1 MLGLLLLAEL
11 GELDLFDRSSLSVG
25 LAHELGLMV
34 VAEGIDDLQTLIP
47 FAHSHASAAYA
58 WAVTSIRA
66 AAILAAI
73 GLALAGLVLE
83 GGLRLYAELRAP
95 RFVGAAVPS
104 DDTVPDP
111 LLVAWF
117 KPNYVAPGG
126 DPAYDASG
134 FRLNGGPRPASV
146 SRPLAVLGGS
156 TAYGWD
162 ADNDQ
167 TIPAVLEQRLRA
179 GASPRAVVLNAGYPG
194 LTTIDT
200 LLVYHARVAPLHP
213 STVIVLAGLN
223 DVYYAVDW
231 IPDNRLHWASR
242 TYELG
247 LRARHE
253 PALRPL
259 VDAINRYALGNCYTC
274 YAIGASLSGMYDRT
288 QLVPILGASALFE
301 QEPLATANNRAMQ
314 LTAWSIGELARRV
327 RADGGCMVVAWQPMA
342 GLPDGPKTVD
352 QQQAEQRIA
361 AHAPTWPT
369 TAPRMFAALRDDT
382 RPVFASGQAVEVD
395 ATHAFDGEQR
405 TVYAKDGVHYT
416 PLGNRLVAETVLPAL
431 ASCAAG

>member
-1 MLGLLLLAEL
+1 MVRLLLLAEL

-179 GASPRAVVLNAGYPG
+179 GASPQAVVLNAGYPG

-200 LLVYHARVAPLHP
+200 LLVYHARVAPLHA

-223 DVYYAVDW
+223 DLYYAVDW
-231 IPDNRLHWASR
+231 IPDSRLRWTTR

-247 LRARHE
+247 LRARHDPE
-253 PALRPL
+253 LRPL
-259 VDAINRYALGNCYTC
+259 VDAINRIALRNCFTCYALGN
-274 YAIGASLSGMYDRT
+274 GLSRLYDRT
-288 QLVPILGASALFE
+288 LLGPAQTLSQALG
-301 QEPLATANNRAMQ
+301 QEPIGTNNPRAMQ
-314 LTAWSIGELARRV
+314 LTAWGIGELARRV
-327 RADGGCMVVAWQPMA
+327 RADGGGLVVAWQP
-342 GLPDGPKTVD
+342 
-352 QQQAEQRIA
+352 IA
-361 AHAPTWPT
+361 AIPAGPRSPGEQDAVSQVARNAPTWP
-369 TAPRMFAALRDDT
+369 
-382 RPVFASGQAVEVD
+382 V
-395 ATHAFDGEQR
+395 
-405 TVYAKDGVHYT
+405 
-416 PLGNRLVAETVLPAL
+416 
-431 ASCAAG
+431 